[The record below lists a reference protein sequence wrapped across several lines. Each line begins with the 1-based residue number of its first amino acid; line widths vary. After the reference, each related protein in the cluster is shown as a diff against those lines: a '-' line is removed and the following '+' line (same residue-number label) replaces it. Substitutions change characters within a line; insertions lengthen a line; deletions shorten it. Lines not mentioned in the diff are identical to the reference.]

1 MPMATRRTR
10 VGERRWP
17 AAAAVLLTGA
27 LRITL
32 PAQLRLNDAGPA
44 LFVVLFGLVIVGILA
59 DRGPIDRRATWRR
72 VLTVLPIALITIANG
87 GSTVRLVYGI
97 LFAEPFTQQART
109 LLAAGGVIW
118 LTNVIAFGLWYWDL
132 DRGGAVARALG
143 STAGPAFLFPE
154 MLNPEHVCKGWCP
167 TFVDYLHL
175 SVKHRDG
182 VQPDRRLG
190 DQAVGEAHDDDRA
203 DDLGC
208 PRDPSGRQGSEYPAV
223 TPSALIIWPPAG
235 PGG

>member
-1 MPMATRRTR
+1 VPVATRRTR
-10 VGERRWP
+10 VGEHRWP
-17 AAAAVLLTGA
+17 TAAAVLLTGA

-32 PAQLRLNDAGPA
+32 PPQLRLNDAGPA
-44 LFVVLFGLVIVGILA
+44 LFVVLLGLVIVLILT

-118 LTNVIAFGLWYWDL
+118 LTNVVAFALWYWDL
-132 DRGGAVARALG
+132 DRGGAAARALG
-143 STAGPAFLFPE
+143 STADPAFLFPE
-154 MLNPEHVCKGWCP
+154 MLNPEHVRKGWCP

-175 SVKHRDG
+175 SVNTSMAFSPTDVSAIKPWAKLTMMAEEMIS
-182 VQPDRRLG
+182 V
-190 DQAVGEAHDDDRA
+190 AVGILVVARA
-203 DDLGC
+203 VNIL
-208 PRDPSGRQGSEYPAV
+208 R
-223 TPSALIIWPPAG
+223 
-235 PGG
+235 

>member
-1 MPMATRRTR
+1 MATRRTR
-10 VGERRWP
+10 VGERGWP
-17 AAAAVLLTGA
+17 TAAAVLLTGA

-32 PAQLRLNDAGPA
+32 PPQLRLNDAGPV
-44 LFVVLFGLVIVGILA
+44 LFVVLFGLVIVGIVA
-59 DRGPIDRRATWRR
+59 HRGPIDRQGTWRR

-118 LTNVIAFGLWYWDL
+118 LTNVIAFALWYWDL
-132 DRGGAVARALG
+132 DRGGAARALG

-154 MLNPEHVCKGWCP
+154 MLNPEHVRTGWCP

-175 SVKHRDG
+175 SVNTAMAFSPADVSAVKPWAKLMMMAEQIIS
-182 VQPDRRLG
+182 V
-190 DQAVGEAHDDDRA
+190 AVGILVVARA
-203 DDLGC
+203 VNIL
-208 PRDPSGRQGSEYPAV
+208 R
-223 TPSALIIWPPAG
+223 
-235 PGG
+235 